1 MRTTQAYTRA
11 VLAAAAF
18 ILYGVLGSRLDALL
32 VGCALVAWIAVAH
45 IMRPSEARPA
55 TLEAAE
61 AKVNEGESVTA
72 IARGA
77 RGTLVTVGVH
87 MNSGLE
93 YSPRW
98 AVITGLEST
107 WVRATPRVW
116 GTHEFGPFT
125 VQETDALGAF
135 RRHRHHAA
143 HNVSAVASAT
153 AKPRP
158 LPLERVLGVSGPHT
172 SRTKGEGTALADIRP
187 YRAGDRLKTINWRVT
202 SRRGVLHTNET
213 FSERDTDVLIVVDT
227 MADIRP
233 IGAEP
238 GDGRA
243 SSLDMSV
250 EAATVLARH
259 YLSLGDRVG
268 LHDAGALIGSIPFG
282 TGERHMRRIL
292 EALSAVSR
300 DKSVSPRLRR
310 APRIRSGTLT
320 IACTPLL
327 SEEFIGQIGLL
338 RAIGANLTIIDTL
351 PAELTNTARLTGAPM
366 RRIDGIEDTHL
377 WDEAWVIR
385 GFERRFVIADLERRG
400 IPVRRLEE
408 AL

>member
-1 MRTTQAYTRA
+1 MHRTQAYTRA
-11 VLAAAAF
+11 VLASAAF
-18 ILYGVLGSRLDALL
+18 VLYGVLGSRLDALL
-32 VGCALVAWIAVAH
+32 VGCVLLAWIAVAH
-45 IMRPSEARPA
+45 ALRPRAITPA

-72 IARGA
+72 TARGA
-77 RGTLVTVGVH
+77 RGMLVTVGAR
-87 MNSGLE
+87 MKGGLE

-98 AVITGLEST
+98 AVTTDLETARVS
-107 WVRATPRVW
+107 AQARVW

-135 RRHRHHAA
+135 RRHLRHEARKI
-143 HNVSAVASAT
+143 SAVAGAT
-153 AKPRP
+153 AKPRT
-158 LPLERVLGVSGPHT
+158 LALTHVLGVSGPHA

-187 YRAGDRLKTINWRVT
+187 YRPGDRLNKINWRVT
-202 SRRGVLHTNET
+202 SRRGILHTNET

-259 YLSLGDRVG
+259 YLALGDRVG
-268 LHDAGALIGSIPFG
+268 IHDAGALIGSIPFG
-282 TGERHMRRIL
+282 TGERQMRRIL
-292 EALSAVSR
+292 EALSRLSR
-300 DKSVSPRLRR
+300 EDAVSPRLRR
-310 APRIRSGTLT
+310 VPRLRSGTLT

-327 SEEFIGQIGLL
+327 SEEFIEQIGLM
-338 RAIGANLTIIDTL
+338 RAHGADLTIIDTL
-351 PAELTNTARLTGAPM
+351 PAELTDTSRLTGTPM
-366 RRIDGIEDTHL
+366 RRIDGLEDPHL

-400 IPVRRLEE
+400 IPVRTLEE

>member
-32 VGCALVAWIAVAH
+32 AGCALVAWIAVAH
-45 IMRPSEARPA
+45 IMRPSEAKPA

-77 RGTLVTVGVH
+77 RGTLLTVGVH

-135 RRHRHHAA
+135 RRHRRHAA
-143 HNVSAVASAT
+143 RNISAVASAT

-202 SRRGVLHTNET
+202 SSSSIRWPISGQ
-213 FSERDTDVLIVVDT
+213 SAPSQG
-227 MADIRP
+227 MAAP
-233 IGAEP
+233 
-238 GDGRA
+238 RA
-243 SSLDMSV
+243 S
-250 EAATVLARH
+250 
-259 YLSLGDRVG
+259 
-268 LHDAGALIGSIPFG
+268 I
-282 TGERHMRRIL
+282 
-292 EALSAVSR
+292 
-300 DKSVSPRLRR
+300 
-310 APRIRSGTLT
+310 
-320 IACTPLL
+320 
-327 SEEFIGQIGLL
+327 
-338 RAIGANLTIIDTL
+338 
-351 PAELTNTARLTGAPM
+351 
-366 RRIDGIEDTHL
+366 
-377 WDEAWVIR
+377 
-385 GFERRFVIADLERRG
+385 
-400 IPVRRLEE
+400 
-408 AL
+408 

>member
-1 MRTTQAYTRA
+1 MHRTQAYTRA
-11 VLAAAAF
+11 VLASAAF
-18 ILYGVLGSRLDALL
+18 VLYGILGSRLDALL
-32 VGCALVAWIAVAH
+32 VGCALLAWVAVAH
-45 IMRPSEARPA
+45 ALRPRSDTPA

-61 AKVNEGESVTA
+61 AKVHEGESVVAT
-72 IARGA
+72 ARGA
-77 RGTLVTVGVH
+77 RGTLVTVAVR
-87 MNSGLE
+87 MKDGLE

-98 AVITGLEST
+98 AVTTDGESAR
-107 WVRATPRVW
+107 VGAKPRVW

-135 RRHRHHAA
+135 RRYQRHEARKI
-143 HNVSAVASAT
+143 SAVAGAAS
-153 AKPRP
+153 KPRP
-158 LPLERVLGVSGPHT
+158 LNLEHVLGVSGPHA
-172 SRTKGEGTALADIRP
+172 SRSKGSGTALADIRR
-187 YRAGDRLKTINWRVT
+187 YRPGDRLKAINWRVT
-202 SRRGVLHTNET
+202 SRRGALHTNET

-259 YLSLGDRVG
+259 YLALGDRVA
-268 LHDAGALIGSIPFG
+268 LHDAGTLIGSIPFG

-292 EALSAVSR
+292 EALSGVSR
-300 DKSVSPRLRR
+300 DKSVSPRL
-310 APRIRSGTLT
+310 PRTPPLRSGTLT
-320 IACTPLL
+320 IACSPLL
-327 SEEFIGQIGLL
+327 SEEFIGQLGLM
-338 RAIGANLTIIDTL
+338 RAHGADLTIIDTL
-351 PAELTNTARLTGAPM
+351 PAELTDISQLTGAPL
-366 RRIDGIEDTHL
+366 RRTRGLEDPHL
-377 WDEAWVIR
+377 WDEAWAIR

-400 IPVRRLEE
+400 IPVRSLRE

>member
-1 MRTTQAYTRA
+1 MRKTQAYTRA
-11 VLAAAAF
+11 VLASAAF
-18 ILYGVLGSRLDALL
+18 VLYGVLGSRIDALL
-32 VGCALVAWIAVAH
+32 VGCALLAWVAIAHAL
-45 IMRPSEARPA
+45 RPRGTQAR
-55 TLEAAE
+55 LEAAE

-72 IARGA
+72 TARGA
-77 RGTLVTVGVH
+77 RGTLVTVGVR
-87 MNSGLE
+87 MKGGLE

-98 AVITGLEST
+98 AVTTDVGTARVS
-107 WVRATPRVW
+107 AKPRVW
-116 GTHEFGPFT
+116 GMHEFGPFT

-135 RRHRHHAA
+135 RRYQRHEARKI
-143 HNVSAVASAT
+143 SAVAGAT
-153 AKPRP
+153 SKPKS
-158 LPLERVLGVSGPHT
+158 LSLNHVLGVSGPHT
-172 SRTKGEGTALADIRP
+172 SRSKGEGTALADIRP
-187 YRAGDRLKTINWRVT
+187 YRPGDRLKKINWRVT
-202 SRRGVLHTNET
+202 SRRGALYTNET

-259 YLSLGDRVG
+259 YLTLGDRVG
-268 LHDAGALIGSIPFG
+268 LHDAGTLIGSIPFG

-292 EALSAVSR
+292 EALSGVSR
-300 DKSVSPRLRR
+300 EKSVSSRLPRT
-310 APRIRSGTLT
+310 PRIRSGTLT

-327 SEEFIGQIGLL
+327 SEEFIGQIGLM
-338 RAIGANLTIIDTL
+338 RAHGADLTIIDTL
-351 PAELTNTARLTGAPM
+351 PSELTEISRLTGAPM
-366 RRIDGIEDTHL
+366 RRIDGIEDPHL
-377 WDEAWVIR
+377 WDEAWAIR

-400 IPVRRLEE
+400 IPVRTLEE

>member
-1 MRTTQAYTRA
+1 M
-11 VLAAAAF
+11 
-18 ILYGVLGSRLDALL
+18 
-32 VGCALVAWIAVAH
+32 
-45 IMRPSEARPA
+45 
-55 TLEAAE
+55 
-61 AKVNEGESVTA
+61 
-72 IARGA
+72 
-77 RGTLVTVGVH
+77 
-87 MNSGLE
+87 
-93 YSPRW
+93 
-98 AVITGLEST
+98 
-107 WVRATPRVW
+107 
-116 GTHEFGPFT
+116 
-125 VQETDALGAF
+125 
-135 RRHRHHAA
+135 
-143 HNVSAVASAT
+143 
-153 AKPRP
+153 
-158 LPLERVLGVSGPHT
+158 
-172 SRTKGEGTALADIRP
+172 
-187 YRAGDRLKTINWRVT
+187 T

-259 YLSLGDRVG
+259 YLSLSDRVG
-268 LHDAGALIGSIPFG
+268 LHDAGTLIGSIPFG

-338 RAIGANLTIIDTL
+338 RTLGANLTIIDTL